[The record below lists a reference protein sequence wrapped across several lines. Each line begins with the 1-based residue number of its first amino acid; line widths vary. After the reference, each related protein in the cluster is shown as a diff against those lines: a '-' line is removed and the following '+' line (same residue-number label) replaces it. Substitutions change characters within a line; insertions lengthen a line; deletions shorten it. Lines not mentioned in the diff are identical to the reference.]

1 MRVKNRKMHVHDSG
15 FLRYFCVEMHLLS
28 LSRHFFCA
36 KAQCP
41 GCHGASVVTRLTVF
55 FNGDIYSLGIVIVSF
70 IMNLNVSD
78 FLLCL
83 TMLLIDLLIKLVF
96 LLILSLGSNLSS
108 HLSLIPND

>member
-1 MRVKNRKMHVHDSG
+1 MIYIFSSRLNFK
-15 FLRYFCVEMHLLS
+15 CVFYNIWAVLFHIL
-28 LSRHFFCA
+28 
-36 KAQCP
+36 P
-41 GCHGASVVTRLTVF
+41 VVTRLTVF